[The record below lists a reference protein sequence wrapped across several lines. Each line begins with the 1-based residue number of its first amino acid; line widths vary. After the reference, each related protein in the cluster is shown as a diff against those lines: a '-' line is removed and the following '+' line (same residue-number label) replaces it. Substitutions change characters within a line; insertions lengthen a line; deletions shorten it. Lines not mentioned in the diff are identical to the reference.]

1 MGSLVFLF
9 LLGFITMFIL
19 MGGPVFKVVKTT
31 ISSDKLTD
39 KQKMLLALKLKQ
51 EQRKR

>member
-1 MGSLVFLF
+1 
-9 LLGFITMFIL
+9 

-39 KQKMLLALKLKQ
+39 KQISELYKRRPALAGKMHLSKSF
-51 EQRKR
+51 